1 MKKVA
6 IIILVAVLT
15 LGVLGTAYAAWG
27 TDLHIGGTVNTG
39 SYMVTIT
46 GTGSPVSAAS
56 YSFITVTPAATTP
69 AGAGPLTVQIADAV
83 PGTYTIPFVV
93 TNTSSI
99 PVSVT
104 LGSITKVG
112 PTGDLT
118 AAQMTVS
125 VGSFVTTSLAAG
137 NVTPTTVSGTLTV
150 TLSNTIVQGGTYT
163 LTVPINSAQGS

>member
-39 SYMVTIT
+39 SYVVTIT
-46 GTGSPVSAAS
+46 GTGTPVSAAS
-56 YSFITVTPAATTP
+56 YSIITVTPAVATPT
-69 AGAGPLTVQIADAV
+69 GAGPLTVQIANAV

-104 LGSITKVG
+104 LGSIIKSG
-112 PTGDLT
+112 PSTDAS

-125 VGSFVTTSLAAG
+125 VGTFTGATLARG
-137 NVTPTTVSGTLTV
+137 DSTPTTVGGTLTV
-150 TLSNTIVQGGTYT
+150 TLSDTIVQNGTYT
-163 LTVPINSAQGS
+163 FTVPINSAQGS